1 MGYLLDTNILSD
13 LIRNPFGPV
22 AQRIE
27 AVGAKAV
34 CTSIIVAAELRYGS
48 AKKGSPR
55 LQARVEDIL
64 ATIPVLPLEVPA
76 DADYGRQRAQLEAS
90 GQRKDAI
97 QVMDQGFAHFEAS
110 ASIWPQAIAF
120 YGQTQGWAQ
129 AQALAQSCR
138 ERFGSLAPETTACNT
153 AAATPEERAAA
164 QRKTDEKADQLV
176 KKLFNKN

>member
-64 ATIPVLPLEVPA
+64 ATIPVLPLDVPA

-90 GQRKDAI
+90 GQPIGGNDLLIA
-97 QVMDQGFAHFEAS
+97 AH
-110 ASIWPQAIAF
+110 
-120 YGQTQGWAQ
+120 
-129 AQALAQSCR
+129 ALALGLTLVTHNTR
-138 ERFGSLAPETTACNT
+138 EFSRIVGLQVE
-153 AAATPEERAAA
+153 
-164 QRKTDEKADQLV
+164 DWL
-176 KKLFNKN
+176 

>member
-34 CTSIIVAAELRYGS
+34 CTSIIVAAELRYGC

-90 GQRKDAI
+90 GQSIGGNDLLI
-97 QVMDQGFAHFEAS
+97 AS
-110 ASIWPQAIAF
+110 H
-120 YGQTQGWAQ
+120 
-129 AQALAQSCR
+129 ALALGLTLVTHNTR
-138 ERFGSLAPETTACNT
+138 EFSRIAGLQVE
-153 AAATPEERAAA
+153 
-164 QRKTDEKADQLV
+164 DWL
-176 KKLFNKN
+176 

>member
-34 CTSIIVAAELRYGS
+34 CTSIIVAAELRYGC

-55 LQARVEDIL
+55 LQARVEEIL

-90 GQRKDAI
+90 GQPIGGNDLLIA
-97 QVMDQGFAHFEAS
+97 AH
-110 ASIWPQAIAF
+110 
-120 YGQTQGWAQ
+120 
-129 AQALAQSCR
+129 ALALGLTLVTHNTR
-138 ERFGSLAPETTACNT
+138 EFSRIVGLQVE
-153 AAATPEERAAA
+153 
-164 QRKTDEKADQLV
+164 DWL
-176 KKLFNKN
+176 